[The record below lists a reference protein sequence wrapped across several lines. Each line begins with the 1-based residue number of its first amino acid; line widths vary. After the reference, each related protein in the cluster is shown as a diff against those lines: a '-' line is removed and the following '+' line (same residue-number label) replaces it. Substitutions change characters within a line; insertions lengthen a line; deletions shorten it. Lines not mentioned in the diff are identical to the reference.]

1 MVQEIIT
8 YLIIALALFF
18 TFLRIRKKFWKKK
31 KAKKTAVKKEDYIY
45 QQHNCSDCSA
55 ECILRDV
62 NSSVLQSNG
71 DLCKKIETAS
81 SD

>member
-8 YLIIALALFF
+8 YIIIAAAVVF
-18 TFLRIRKKFWKKK
+18 TFLRIRKKFGNKKRVNK
-31 KAKKTAVKKEDYIY
+31 NAGTNNDAVS
-45 QQHNCSDCSA
+45 QHKCSDCSA

-62 NSSVLQSNG
+62 TSDKLQSNG